1 MSNAIQDQIKDVW
14 KVEQEILDVVHRV
27 CMNHGLKYSLVFG
40 TLLGAVRHGGFIPWD
55 DDIDIIMP
63 RDDYERLISIWDQV
77 APQGYLLQN
86 KRTDPDFTQNFTK
99 IRKDNTTFIQ
109 SEEEMSKKYHT
120 GIFIDIFPADRVA
133 PTELGRKMQY
143 LASAFNLLCARGY
156 GSGKTGLIGVVER
169 IVLSLPARMQL
180 KIYHLTEQYIAKW
193 GKSVGAE
200 WYSPNT
206 FNVCKRYF
214 SPDLFENISSIEFS
228 GKRYSCVGEYDGF
241 LKKIYGDYMKL
252 PPLEDRVWKHHPIMI
267 DFEHNYSKASGGQ
280 EVVK

>member
-99 IRKDNTTFIQ
+99 IRKDKTTFIQ
-109 SEEEMSKKYHT
+109 HEAEKAKKYHT
-120 GIFIDIFPADRVA
+120 GVFVDIFPADRVA
-133 PTELGRKMQY
+133 PTKLSRKMQY
-143 LASAFNLLCARGY
+143 FASALNLLCSRGY
-156 GSGKTGLIGVVER
+156 ASGKTGLIGMMEK
-169 IVLSLPARMQL
+169 IVLSLPKHVQL
-180 KIYHLTEQYIAKW
+180 NIYHLTERHIAKW
-193 GKSVGAE
+193 GKCLDTE
-200 WYSPNT
+200 WYSPCT
-206 FNVCKRYF
+206 FNACKRYF
-214 SPDLFENISSIEFS
+214 STDLFESISSIEFN
-228 GKRYSCVGEYDGF
+228 GKKYSCVSDYDNM
-241 LKKIYGDYMKL
+241 LKTTYGDYMKL
-252 PPLEDRVWKHHPIMI
+252 PPLEDRVWKHHPIMV
-267 DFEHNYSKASGGQ
+267 DFEHNYEELGDGI
-280 EVVK
+280 